1 MIELNEEQIKNNW
14 VTSIDEIKVSICCIA
29 YNQELYISEAID
41 SFLKQ
46 KTSFPFEILI
56 SDDCSSDATKE
67 IIERYVR
74 KYPGIIKSV
83 GVDKNLGA
91 NGNILNVFS
100 HAKGNY
106 IAFCEGD
113 DYWIDDNKLQVQFE
127 AMESNPDIKFS
138 FHPCYL
144 QKNDKLNESRS
155 FYKGPNFKLF
165 NINDVLS
172 SLNQFAPTASY
183 MFHISVIDI
192 IPDWFTK
199 APVGD
204 LFLELYGM
212 KKNEGLYIPNIHS
225 VYRIASLGSWST
237 ETQKETTT
245 HKNRHLK
252 LIEYLTFAQKDFPE
266 YVNAFSRK
274 KAYIFLSLAT
284 RAVKVGNYQDFKK
297 YLKAANEHY
306 EKLDFRHNFFNY
318 MHKYPQFIRMFITIK
333 NRFLQNK

>member
-1 MIELNEEQIKNNW
+1 MIEINDEQIKKDW
-14 VTSIDEIKVSICCIA
+14 ITSIEEIKVSICCIA
-29 YNQELYISEAID
+29 YNQELYISETID

-46 KTSFPFEILI
+46 KTNFPFEILV
-56 SDDCSSDATKE
+56 SDDCSTDATKE
-67 IIERYVR
+67 IIEQYVH
-74 KYPGIIKSV
+74 KFPGIIKSV
-83 GVDKNLGA
+83 GVAKNLGA
-91 NGNILNVFS
+91 NGNIMNVLS

-113 DYWIDDNKLQVQFE
+113 DYWIDDNKLQVQLE
-127 AMESNPDIKFS
+127 AMESNPHIKFS

-144 QKNDKLNESRS
+144 LNNNVLNESRS
-155 FYKGPNFKLF
+155 FYKGPNPTVFHIK
-165 NINDVLS
+165 DVLN

-183 MFHISVIDI
+183 MFHRSLIDT
-192 IPDWFTK
+192 IPDWFIN

-212 KKNEGLYIPNIHS
+212 KSSGGLYIPDINS
-225 VYRIASLGSWST
+225 VYRLASLGSWST

-252 LIEYLTFAQKDFPE
+252 LIEFLSLAQKDFSE
-266 YVNAFSRK
+266 YSNAFSRK

-284 RAVKVGNYQDFKK
+284 RAVKVGNYQDFNK

-306 EKLDFRHNFFNY
+306 KQLDFRHKFFNY
-318 MHKYPQFIRMFITIK
+318 MHKLPLVIRLFIKMK
-333 NRFLQNK
+333 NKLSHYK

>member
-1 MIELNEEQIKNNW
+1 MIELNEEQIKKNW
-14 VTSIDEIKVSICCIA
+14 VTSSDKIKVSICCIA

-74 KYPGIIKSV
+74 KFPSIIQSV
-83 GVDKNLGA
+83 GADKNLGA

-100 HAKGNY
+100 HAKGKY

-113 DYWIDDNKLQVQFE
+113 DYWVDDNKLQVQFE
-127 AMESNPDIKFS
+127 AMESNPNIKFS

-144 QKNDKLNESRS
+144 LKNSCLNKSRT
-155 FYKGPNFKLF
+155 FYKGPNLKVFD
-165 NINDVLS
+165 INDVLS

-183 MFHISVIDI
+183 MFHISVIDL
-192 IPDWFTK
+192 IPDWFSK

-204 LFLELYGM
+204 LFLEIYGM
-212 KKNEGLYIPNIHS
+212 KNSGGLYIPDIKS
-225 VYRIASLGSWST
+225 VYRIASIGSWST
-237 ETQKETTT
+237 ETQKETAT

-252 LIEYLTFAQKDFPE
+252 LIEFLTFAQKDFPE
-266 YVNAFSRK
+266 YGNAFSHK

-297 YLKAANEHY
+297 YLEAANEHY
-306 EKLDFRHNFFNY
+306 EQLDFRHKIFNC
-318 MHKYPQFIRMFITIK
+318 MHKFPQIIRMFITMK
-333 NRFLQNK
+333 NRLSQSK